1 MAHAA
6 ALNPDLP
13 IDQFYRRPLPAMC
26 TSFCSPEGKAIF
38 REALNEG
45 YMEIFF
51 PLASQFRT
59 QEEPAFCGLSTLV
72 MVLNTLEVDPGK
84 VWKGPWRWYH
94 ENMLDCCV
102 PINVIA
108 KSGITFDQFSCLAVC
123 NTLNVKAIRADETT
137 SEEEFRGLLKRVSK
151 GSDEVIVA
159 SYSRKALDQTGGGHF
174 SPIAGYHPEKDL
186 VLIMDVARFKYQP
199 HWVKVHA
206 LFKGMQDVDT
216 DTGLSRGYLLLSKS
230 RSLPT
235 VLFRLTANLC
245 VNGVQSTKVVQFI
258 TDWKSWLSTPTNS
271 PNSNKALDTAVN
283 QLVKFLNLNE
293 ELSLMMALVEV
304 VGFESISAEHR
315 SAIRQILE
323 ALKNLPVYQVVRKY
337 LPGGDKFE
345 SEMHIPVHDDPH
357 GENFSLKLKS
367 WHYVAMV
374 LLIWPYEDTKGSF
387 GASLDRL
394 MADQVKGSASEL
406 LQNEVTIL
414 RQQVSSVL
422 GYVAV
427 CTTCTCKQKAP
438 EEPAK

>member
-1 MAHAA
+1 MAQA
-6 ALNPDLP
+6 ALNPETQ
-13 IDQFYRRPLPAMC
+13 IEQFYRRPLPAMC
-26 TSFCSPEGKAIF
+26 TAFCSPEGKAIF
-38 REALNEG
+38 REALNAG

-102 PINVIA
+102 PINVIE

-123 NTLNVKAIRADETT
+123 NTLNVRAVRADESA
-137 SEEEFRGLLKRVSK
+137 SEDEFRGLIKRVSK

-159 SYSRKALDQTGGGHF
+159 SYSRKALDQTGSGHF
-174 SPIAGYHPEKDL
+174 SPIAGYHPGKDL

-199 HWVKVHA
+199 HWVKVHS
-206 LFKGMQDVDT
+206 LFKAMQDVDK

-235 VLFRLTANLC
+235 VLFRLTSNLC

-258 TDWKSWLSTPTNS
+258 SDWKAWLATSINS
-271 PNSNKALDTAVN
+271 PNSNKVLDTAVN
-283 QLVKFLNLNE
+283 QLLKLLDLKETSFT
-293 ELSLMMALVEV
+293 MALVEV
-304 VGFESISAEHR
+304 VSFENISAEHK

-323 ALKNLPVYQVVRKY
+323 VLKNLPVYQVVKTC
-337 LPGGDKFE
+337 LPAGDKLE
-345 SEMHIPVHDDPH
+345 SETHIPVDDDPR
-357 GENFSLKLKS
+357 EKFSLKLKS

-374 LLIWPYEDTKGSF
+374 LLMWPYEDNKGSF
-387 GASLDRL
+387 GSRLDRL
-394 MADQVKGSASEL
+394 MADQLKSSASEL

-414 RQQVSSVL
+414 RQQVASVL
-422 GYVAV
+422 GYVDV
-427 CTTCTCKQKAP
+427 CNSCSCKQKAL
-438 EEPAK
+438 EAAK